1 MAMSSSATTKP
12 AEQGKTTSILGG
24 IMHEWRQ
31 WLAPGVVVTIVL
43 ATGALQR
50 ADMRALSSKVD
61 QVNGRFDQ
69 VNIRIDQVNGRID
82 GVADQM
88 NSRIDRLTE
97 QMNARF
103 DRINARFDRMN
114 ARFDQVY
121 QLLLP

>member
-1 MAMSSSATTKP
+1 MATSSSAITKP

-61 QVNGRFDQ
+61 LVNGRFDQ
-69 VNIRIDQVNGRID
+69 VNIRIDQLADQVNGRID

-88 NSRIDRLTE
+88 NNRIDRLTD
-97 QMNARF
+97 QM
-103 DRINARFDRMN
+103 NARFDRMN